1 MSMGTEYGRDVAQS
15 QRHTC
20 EQGSSVLNL
29 IPIRLAVEVTSKP
42 LHFLGLHP
50 LRDRILLQLEQTQ
63 NSRTSFLGNKRHRF
77 LVSRLQKGKLHV
89 QRRVVGDPP
98 RGIEPM
104 KIQRAEGFPCEVW
117 HSEDREF
124 LKSMFTE
131 VDAVVED
138 ASLLRF
144 LDFFEWWPW
153 SAVD

>member
-1 MSMGTEYGRDVAQS
+1 MGLEYGRDIAQS
-15 QRHTC
+15 QRHTY
-20 EQGSSVLNL
+20 EQGSSILNL

-42 LHFLGLHP
+42 FHFLCLHP
-50 LRDRILLQLEQTQ
+50 LHDRILLQLEQTQ
-63 NSRTSFLGNKRHRF
+63 NSRTSCLANERHCF
-77 LVSRLQKGKLHV
+77 LVSRLQKGELHV

-117 HSEDREF
+117 HSEDSEF
-124 LKSMFTE
+124 FKSMSTKI
-131 VDAVVED
+131 DAVVED

-144 LDFFEWWPW
+144 LDFLEWWPW